1 MGPRDR
7 ASAVPSATGR
17 RTLATFGSAIV
28 ATCGTLSILAA
39 SARPVYTNGQRRL
52 ASRATNGHR
61 ILIGI
66 QRSEP
71 LAVAQLVA
79 APVVIQQVM
88 MVTQQVMTRSCIDVE
103 NG

>member
-1 MGPRDR
+1 MVGKCPALLHPRRSRLGKHLNVGPRDR
-7 ASAVPSATGR
+7 ASAVPSATGH
-17 RTLATFGSAIV
+17 RTLATFGPAIV

-39 SARPVYTNGQRRL
+39 SARPVCTDGQGRL

-71 LAVAQLVA
+71 LA
-79 APVVIQQVM
+79 
-88 MVTQQVMTRSCIDVE
+88 RSFSPTV
-103 NG
+103 